1 MSKNLKSYRDPIH
14 SVSLKVL
21 GLSID
26 GKGLA
31 GVIVVP
37 IILFVICFAGVTLG
51 NGAAWLARLS
61 TQSNVISESAPAVTG
76 SKD

>member
-1 MSKNLKSYRDPIH
+1 MSRNRKLQDRPMH

-31 GVIVVP
+31 GVIAVP
-37 IILFVICFAGVTLG
+37 GVLLIICLAGVTLG

-61 TQSNVISESAPAVTG
+61 TQSNAITENAPAVAG
-76 SKD
+76 VKD